1 MKIDFK
7 KIKNNLMTGI
17 SYMIPLTVIGG
28 ICYAGAIALGGTAV
42 EGQGMVVT
50 NEILLHLQEIGSAGL
65 FLMIPILCGY
75 IAYAV
80 AGKPALAPG
89 FVVGY
94 LCNTEITIG
103 GNAVKTGFIGAFIL
117 GFIMGYLVK
126 AMKKIKW
133 PKMVLPVVP
142 ILVIPVV
149 TSILVGLCYI
159 YIFANPIGIG
169 MNALNSFLFSLSSS
183 SKIVVGIIIGAM
195 VTFDMGG
202 PINKTACTFSI
213 AMMAE
218 GHYEFFGICAVGICT
233 APLGLGL
240 ATLLAPNKYTKAE
253 KDAGKASLFMGLIG
267 ISEGAIPLAVA
278 DPKNCIPANMVGG
291 AIGGIIAA
299 YAGVLDF
306 APHGGPI
313 VLPII
318 EGKIAYIIA
327 IIVGTLVTA
336 LVANL
341 LKKPLDDAEIDI
353 EKQKVATELK

>member
-1 MKIDFK
+1 MAKTNLS
-7 KIKNNLMTGI
+7 KIKNNLMTGV

-42 EGQGMVVT
+42 DGEGMVVT
-50 NEILLHLQEIGSAGL
+50 NEVLLHIQEIGSAGL

-75 IAYAV
+75 IAYAIG
-80 AGKPALAPG
+80 GKPALAPA

-94 LCNTEITIG
+94 LANTDITV
-103 GNAVKTGFIGAFIL
+103 GNSVVKTGFIGALIL
-117 GFIMGYLVK
+117 GFAVGYLVK
-126 AMKKIKW
+126 AMKNIKW
-133 PKMVLPVVP
+133 PKMVMPVVP
-142 ILVIPVV
+142 ILIVPVI
-149 TSILVGLCYI
+149 TSLVIGLLYI
-159 YIFANPIGIG
+159 YVLGYPIG
-169 MNALNSFLFSLSSS
+169 MAMDALNEFLFSLSTS
-183 SKIVVGIIIGAM
+183 SKVVLGIIMGAM

-233 APLGLGL
+233 APLGMGL
-240 ATLLAPNKYTKAE
+240 ATLLSPKKYTLEE
-253 KDAGKASLFMGLIG
+253 KDAGKALLFMGLIG

-278 DPKNCIPANMVGG
+278 DPKNVIPANMIGG
-291 AIGGIIAA
+291 AIGGAIAA
-299 YAGVLDF
+299 LTNVQDF

-318 EGKIAYIIA
+318 EGKLEYVIA

-336 LVANL
+336 IIANL
-341 LKKPLDDAEIDI
+341 LKKNIP
-353 EKQKVATELK
+353 EKTEEPVTE